1 MAEMRVG
8 IGTESTGPLRGVRV
22 LDLSTIISGPFCAQI
37 LGDLGAEVVKI
48 ETPAGDSTRV
58 MGERKGS
65 VTGLFAQVNRN
76 KRSVVLDLKRE
87 EARRA
92 FLRLVASADVVL
104 ENFRPEVMERLGL
117 GYERL
122 ARENPRLVYVAISG
136 FGPEGPDAHQP
147 AYDMIIQARSG
158 FARVL
163 GGAGPPKLIPNLFA
177 DKTSGMTA
185 AWATLAA
192 LFARERSGRGQRVD
206 IPMLDAFA
214 SFLLPDVLGPRL
226 FGEPPPPPPSVGDG
240 LYTAWPTKDG
250 HVAIVIIENRQFE
263 AVMRVLGLDAA
274 IGDKRFE
281 SLVARI
287 LNAPAL
293 YDMIRGEIGKF
304 TCVELA
310 ERARRFEAPI
320 AVINDLHGFLA
331 DDQAVSSSMLVEV
344 PDAHAGALHVLR
356 SPPRYSATPSDVR
369 HGVPQLG
376 EHTAEVLREAG
387 LSEEEIAALVGDPA
401 AASPSH

>member
-1 MAEMRVG
+1 MAGMRVG

-37 LGDLGAEVVKI
+37 LGDLGAEVVKL

-58 MGERKGS
+58 MGERRGS

-76 KRSVVLDLKRE
+76 KRSLVLDLKQDT
-87 EARRA
+87 AKRA
-92 FLRLVASADVVL
+92 FLRLVAGADVVL
-104 ENFRPEVMERLGL
+104 ENFRPDVMERLGL

-122 ARENPRLVYVAISG
+122 AAENPRLVYVAISG
-136 FGPEGPDAHQP
+136 FGPDGPDAHQP
-147 AYDMIIQARSG
+147 AYDMVIQARSG

-192 LFARERSGRGQRVD
+192 LFARERTGKGQRVD
-206 IPMLDAFA
+206 VPMLDSFA

-250 HVAIVIIENRQFE
+250 HVAITIIENRQFE
-263 AVMRVLGLDAA
+263 GVMRVLGREDV

-281 SLVARI
+281 SLIARI
-287 LNAPAL
+287 MNAPAL
-293 YDMIRGEIGKF
+293 YDIIRGEIGKHANA
-304 TCVELA
+304 ELK
-310 ERARRFEAPI
+310 ERARKHEAPI
-320 AVINDLHGFLA
+320 AVINDLRGFLS
-331 DDQAVSSSMLVEV
+331 DDQAVSSHVLVEI

-369 HGVPQLG
+369 HGPPQLG
-376 EHTAEVLREAG
+376 EHTQEVLREAG
-387 LSEEEIAALVGDPA
+387 FTAEEIAELTGR
-401 AASPSH
+401 

>member
-1 MAEMRVG
+1 MSQMRVG
-8 IGTESTGPLRGVRV
+8 IGTETTGPLRGIRV

-37 LGDLGAEVVKI
+37 LGDLGADVVKI

-76 KRSVVLDLKRE
+76 KRSVVLDLKSDGGQ
-87 EARRA
+87 RA
-92 FLRLVASADVVL
+92 LLRLAARADVVL
-104 ENFRPEVMERLGL
+104 ENFRPGVMDRLGL
-117 GYERL
+117 GYERI
-122 ARENPRLVYVAISG
+122 AQDNPRVVYVAISG
-136 FGPEGPDAHQP
+136 FGPDGPDAEQP

-163 GGAGPPKLIPNLFA
+163 GGAGPPKLIPNLLA

-185 AWATLAA
+185 AWSTLAA
-192 LFARERSGRGQRVD
+192 LFARERTGKGQRVD
-206 IPMLDAFA
+206 VPMLDAFA

-226 FGEPPPPPPSVGDG
+226 FGEPPPPPPAVGDG

-263 AVMRVLGLDAA
+263 AVMRVLGRDDVIA
-274 IGDKRFE
+274 DQRFE

-287 LNAPAL
+287 VNAAPL
-293 YDMIRGEIGKF
+293 YDIIRGEIGKHSNA
-304 TCVELA
+304 ELK
-310 ERARRFEAPI
+310 ERARQFCAPI
-320 AVINDLHGFLA
+320 AVINDLPGFLA
-331 DDQAVSSSMLVEV
+331 DDQALSSNVLVEV

-356 SPPRYSATPSDVR
+356 SPPRYSATPTDVR

-376 EHTAEVLREAG
+376 EHTREVLREAG
-387 LSEEEIAALVGDPA
+387 FTAEEIAALTGGSA
-401 AASPSH
+401 GG

>member
-8 IGTESTGPLRGVRV
+8 LGTESTGPLRGIRV

-37 LGDLGAEVVKI
+37 LGDLGADVVKI

-76 KRSVVLDLKRE
+76 KRSVVLDLKQ
-87 EARRA
+87 EAAQRV
-92 FLRLVASADVVL
+92 FLRLAAQADVL
-104 ENFRPEVMERLGL
+104 IENFRPDVMERLGL

-122 ARENPRLVYVAISG
+122 ARENPRLVYTAISG
-136 FGPEGPDAHQP
+136 FGPEGPDASQP

-185 AWATLAA
+185 AWSTLAA
-192 LFARERSGRGQRVD
+192 LFARERTGKGQRVD
-206 IPMLDAFA
+206 VPMLDAFA

-226 FGEPPPPPPSVGDG
+226 FGEPPPPPPAVGDG
-240 LYTAWPTKDG
+240 LYTAWPTQDG

-263 AVMRVLGLDAA
+263 AVMRVLGREDV

-293 YDMIRGEIGKF
+293 YELIRGEIGKH
-304 TCVELA
+304 TNAELK
-310 ERARRFEAPI
+310 ERARRLEAPI
-320 AVINDLHGFLA
+320 AVINDLQGFLT
-331 DDQAVSSSMLVEV
+331 DDQAVSSQMLVEL

-356 SPPRYSATPSDVR
+356 SPPRYSLTPTDVR
-369 HGVPQLG
+369 RGPPHLG
-376 EHTAEVLREAG
+376 EHTRDVLREAG
-387 LSEEEIAALVGDPA
+387 LSEQEIAALAPTGG
-401 AASPSH
+401 

>member
-1 MAEMRVG
+1 MSQMRVA
-8 IGTESTGPLRGVRV
+8 IGSESTGPLRGLRV
-22 LDLSTIISGPFCAQI
+22 LDLSTIVSGPLCAQI

-58 MGERKGS
+58 MGERRGS
-65 VTGLFAQVNRN
+65 VTGLFAQLNRN
-76 KRSVVLDLKRE
+76 KRSVVLDLKSE
-87 EARRA
+87 PAQRA
-92 FLRLVASADVVL
+92 FLRLAASADVVL
-104 ENFRPEVMERLGL
+104 ENFRPGVMERLGL

-136 FGPEGPDAHQP
+136 FGPDGPDSAQP
-147 AYDMIIQARSG
+147 AYDMVIQARSG

-163 GGAGPPKLIPNLFA
+163 GGTGPPKLIPNLLA

-192 LFARERSGRGQRVD
+192 LFARERSGKGQRVD
-206 IPMLDAFA
+206 IPMLDAFT

-240 LYTAWPTKDG
+240 LYRAWQTKDG

-263 AVMRVLGLDAA
+263 AAMRVLGREDVIA
-274 IGDKRFE
+274 DPRFG
-281 SLVARI
+281 SLVSRI
-287 LNAPAL
+287 MNAPAL
-293 YDMIRGEIGKF
+293 YGLIASEIGKH
-304 TCVELA
+304 TNAELA
-310 ERARRFEAPI
+310 ERARRYEAPI
-320 AVINDLHGFLA
+320 GTIHDLNGALS
-331 DDQAVSSSMLVEV
+331 DEQAVASGLLVEL

-369 HGVPQLG
+369 RGVPQLG
-376 EHTAEVLREAG
+376 EHTTEVLRESGFSDA
-387 LSEEEIAALVGDPA
+387 EIAALAGA
-401 AASPSH
+401 ATKD

>member
-22 LDLSTIISGPFCAQI
+22 LDLSAIVSGPFCAQI
-37 LGDLGAEVVKI
+37 LGDLGADVVKI

-58 MGERKGS
+58 MGERRGS
-65 VTGLFAQVNRN
+65 VTGLFAQLNRN
-76 KRSVVLDLKRE
+76 KRSLVLDLKKE
-87 EARRA
+87 PAKAA
-92 FLRLVASADVVL
+92 FLRLVAKADVVL
-104 ENFRPEVMERLGL
+104 ENFRPDVMDRLGL

-136 FGPEGPDAHQP
+136 FGPDGPDAHQP
-147 AYDMIIQARSG
+147 AYDMVIQARSG

-192 LFARERSGRGQRVD
+192 LYARERTGKGQRVD
-206 IPMLDAFA
+206 VPMLDAFA
-214 SFLLPDVLGPRL
+214 SFLLPDVLGPRQ

-250 HVAIVIIENRQFE
+250 YVAIVIIENRQFE
-263 AVMRVLGLDAA
+263 AVMRVLGLDAV

-281 SLVARI
+281 SLLARI

-293 YDMIRGEIGKF
+293 YDLIRGEVGKF
-304 TCVELA
+304 SCAELA
-310 ERARRFEAPI
+310 ERARKLEAPI
-320 AVINDLHGFLA
+320 AVINDMHGFFA
-331 DDQAVSSSMLVEV
+331 DVQAVSNRVLVEL

-376 EHTAEVLREAG
+376 EHTQEVLREAG
-387 LSEEEIAALVGDPA
+387 FTDREIAELTSGSAK
-401 AASPSH
+401 S

>member
-1 MAEMRVG
+1 MSSMRVA
-8 IGTESTGPLRGVRV
+8 IGSESTGPLGGIRV
-22 LDLSTIISGPFCAQI
+22 LDLSTIVSGPFCAQI

-58 MGERKGS
+58 MGERRGS
-65 VTGLFAQVNRN
+65 ITGLFAQLNRN
-76 KRSVVLDLKRE
+76 KRSVVLDLKNPD
-87 EARRA
+87 AKLA
-92 FLRLVASADVVL
+92 FLRLAAKADVVL
-104 ENFRPEVMERLGL
+104 ENFRPGVMERLGL

-122 ARENPRLVYVAISG
+122 QQDNPRLIYTAISG
-136 FGPEGPDAHQP
+136 FGPDGPDAHQP
-147 AYDMIIQARSG
+147 AYDMVIQARSG

-163 GGAGPPKLIPNLFA
+163 GGTGPPKLIPNLLA

-185 AWATLAA
+185 AWSTLAA
-192 LFARERSGRGQRVD
+192 LFARERSGKGQRVD

-240 LYTAWPTKDG
+240 LYRAWPTQDG

-263 AVMRVLGLDAA
+263 AVMRVLGLEAVISDP
-274 IGDKRFE
+274 RFG
-281 SLVARI
+281 SLVSRI
-287 LNAPAL
+287 MNAPAL
-293 YDMIRGEIGKF
+293 YELIAAEIGKF
-304 TCVELA
+304 TNAELA
-310 ERARRFEAPI
+310 TRARKFEAPI
-320 AVINDLHGFLA
+320 ATINDMRGFLA
-331 DDQAVSSSMLVEV
+331 DEQAVANGVLVEL

-356 SPPRYSATPSDVR
+356 SPPRYSQTPTDVR

-387 LSEEEIAALVGDPA
+387 FSPDEIAKLGA
-401 AASPSH
+401 AA

>member
-8 IGTESTGPLRGVRV
+8 YGTESTGPLRGIRV

-37 LGDLGAEVVKI
+37 LGDLGAEVIKV

-87 EARRA
+87 DAQRA
-92 FLRLVASADVVL
+92 FLRLAAKADVVL
-104 ENFRPEVMERLGL
+104 ENFRPGVMDRLGI
-117 GYERL
+117 GYERI
-122 ARENPRLVYVAISG
+122 ARDNPRVVYVAISG
-136 FGPEGPDAHQP
+136 FGPDGPDAGQP

-163 GGAGPPKLIPNLFA
+163 GGAGPPKLIPNLLA

-185 AWATLAA
+185 AWSTLAA
-192 LFARERSGRGQRVD
+192 LFARERTGLGQRVD
-206 IPMLDAFA
+206 VPMIDAFA
-214 SFLLPDVLGPRL
+214 AFLLPDVLGPRL

-240 LYTAWPTKDG
+240 LYRAWPTKDG

-263 AVMRVLGLDAA
+263 AVMRVLGREDA

-281 SLVARI
+281 NLVARI
-287 LNAPAL
+287 MNAPAL
-293 YDMIRGEIGKF
+293 YEMIAAEIGKF
-304 TCVELA
+304 TCAEIA
-310 ERARRFEAPI
+310 ERARQFEAPMG
-320 AVINDLHGFLA
+320 VINDMQGFLSDA
-331 DDQAVSSSMLVEV
+331 QAVANDVLVEL

-356 SPPRYSATPSDVR
+356 SPPRYSATPTDVR

-387 LSEEEIAALVGDPA
+387 FGEAEIAGLTA
-401 AASPSH
+401 

>member
-1 MAEMRVG
+1 MSEMRVG
-8 IGTESTGPLRGVRV
+8 IGTESTGPLRGIRV

-37 LGDLGAEVVKI
+37 LGDLGADVIKI

-87 EARRA
+87 DAQRA
-92 FLRLVASADVVL
+92 LLRLAAKADVVL
-104 ENFRPEVMERLGL
+104 ENFRPGVMDRLGL
-117 GYERL
+117 GYERIAQL
-122 ARENPRLVYVAISG
+122 NPRVVYVAISG
-136 FGPEGPDAHQP
+136 FGPDGPDAEQP

-163 GGAGPPKLIPNLFA
+163 GGTGPPKLIPNLLA

-185 AWATLAA
+185 AWSTLAA
-192 LFARERSGRGQRVD
+192 LFARERTGKGQRVD

-263 AVMRVLGLDAA
+263 AVMRVLGREDVIA
-274 IGDKRFE
+274 DKRFE
-281 SLVARI
+281 NLVARI
-287 LNAPAL
+287 MNAPAL
-293 YDMIRGEIGKF
+293 YELIRGEIGKH
-304 TCVELA
+304 TNAELK
-310 ERARRFEAPI
+310 ERARKLEAPI
-320 AVINDLHGFLA
+320 GVINDLPGFLA
-331 DDQAVSSSMLVEV
+331 DDQAVSSNVLVEI

-356 SPPRYSATPSDVR
+356 SPPRYSATPTDVR
-369 HGVPQLG
+369 RGVPQLG
-376 EHTAEVLREAG
+376 EHTADVLREEGFSA
-387 LSEEEIAALVGDPA
+387 EEIAALTGSAPGA
-401 AASPSH
+401 NR

>member
-1 MAEMRVG
+1 MEMRVG
-8 IGTESTGPLRGVRV
+8 IGTQSTGPLRGIRV

-37 LGDLGAEVVKI
+37 LGDLGAEVIKI

-76 KRSVVLDLKRE
+76 KRSLVLDLKRD
-87 EARRA
+87 EAKRV
-92 FLRLVASADVVL
+92 FLRMASSADVVV
-104 ENFRPEVMERLGL
+104 ENFRPDVMERLGL

-122 ARENPRLVYVAISG
+122 AQENPRLVYVAISG
-136 FGPEGPDAHQP
+136 FGPDGPDAHQP

-185 AWATLAA
+185 AWSVLAA
-192 LFARERSGRGQRVD
+192 LFARERTGKGQRVD
-206 IPMLDAFA
+206 VPMLDAFA
-214 SFLLPDVLGPRL
+214 AFLLPDVLGPRL
-226 FGEPPPPPPSVGDG
+226 FGEPPPPPPAVGDG
-240 LYTAWPTKDG
+240 LYTAWATKDG

-263 AVMRVLGLDAA
+263 AVMRVLGLEAA

-281 SLVARI
+281 NLVARI
-287 LNAPAL
+287 MNAPAL
-293 YDMIRGEIGKF
+293 YEMIRGEVGKF
-304 TCVELA
+304 TCAELA
-310 ERARRFEAPI
+310 ARARQFEAPI
-320 AVINDLHGFLA
+320 AVINDMHGFLA
-331 DDQAVSSSMLVEV
+331 DEQAIASSVLVEL

-356 SPPRYSATPSDVR
+356 SPPRYSQTPTDVR
-369 HGVPQLG
+369 HGPPQLG
-376 EHTAEVLREAG
+376 EHTREVLREAG
-387 LSEEEIAALVGDPA
+387 LSEAEIAEL
-401 AASPSH
+401 AAS

>member
-8 IGTESTGPLRGVRV
+8 MGTESTGPLRGIRV

-37 LGDLGAEVVKI
+37 LGDLGADVVKI

-76 KRSVVLDLKRE
+76 KRSVVLDLKQ
-87 EARRA
+87 EAAQRV
-92 FLRLVASADVVL
+92 FLKLAAQADVL
-104 ENFRPEVMERLGL
+104 IENFRPDVMERLGL

-122 ARENPRLVYVAISG
+122 ARENPRLVYTAISG
-136 FGPEGPDAHQP
+136 FGPEGPDASQP

-163 GGAGPPKLIPNLFA
+163 GGPGPPKLIPNLFA

-185 AWATLAA
+185 AWSTLAA
-192 LFARERSGRGQRVD
+192 LFARERTGKGQRVD
-206 IPMLDAFA
+206 VPMLDAFA

-240 LYTAWPTKDG
+240 LYTAWPTQDG

-263 AVMRVLGLDAA
+263 AVMRVLGREDV
-274 IGDKRFE
+274 IGDQRFE

-293 YDMIRGEIGKF
+293 YELIRGEIGKH
-304 TCVELA
+304 TNAELK
-310 ERARRFEAPI
+310 ERARKLEAPI
-320 AVINDLHGFLA
+320 AVINDLQGFLT
-331 DDQAVSSSMLVEV
+331 DDQAVSSHMLVEL

-356 SPPRYSATPSDVR
+356 SPPRYSLTPTDVR
-369 HGVPQLG
+369 RGPPHLG
-376 EHTAEVLREAG
+376 EHTQDVLREAG
-387 LSEEEIAALVGDPA
+387 LSEQEIAALTQAGG
-401 AASPSH
+401 